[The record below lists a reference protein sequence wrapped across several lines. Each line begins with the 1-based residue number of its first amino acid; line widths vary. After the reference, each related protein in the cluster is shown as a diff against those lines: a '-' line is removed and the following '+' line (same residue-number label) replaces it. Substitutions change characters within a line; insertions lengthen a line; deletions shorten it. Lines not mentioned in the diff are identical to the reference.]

1 MIFRRNSR
9 APEFR
14 HAEGN
19 CGKKHAKID
28 DLNVFAGIRASKL
41 RTLVTMIG
49 RMKMNTFTF
58 RESFDRA
65 PYRKSACVFE
75 SRFLTHARAGAL
87 PGAGRGGALGEEGL
101 ASRARTPVAG
111 EVPAR
116 ASAFG
121 RSISVQ
127 KAALAFLYSLVLLL

>member
-1 MIFRRNSR
+1 MIFRRNSS
-9 APEFR
+9 
-14 HAEGN
+14 
-19 CGKKHAKID
+19 I
-28 DLNVFAGIRASKL
+28 KL

-87 PGAGRGGALGEEGL
+87 PGAGRGGAPGEEGL
-101 ASRARTPVAG
+101 AGGARTPVAG
-111 EVPAR
+111 EVSAR
-116 ASAFG
+116 AGGPRRTCGAFG

-127 KAALAFLYSLVLLL
+127 KAALAFLYSLVLLLASSNC